1 MLTIDLFS
9 KKTTYS
15 CVGFNVNVHLFNM
28 KDKDFSILI
37 RAVLFG
43 IALMAIGL
51 LSGLIAA
58 YFVVKILPNMGEEF
72 AVGFGLFVIW
82 LVHGSTLRSIYRLD
96 ENSGFIWIVLGGI
109 VTILGGVGLA
119 AVLRLV
125 IEKFGNIEFPIL
137 STVNVEQ
144 KVLFL
149 TGLAIFLS
157 FFSAI
162 NLKIKSRFLG
172 NFLELILIIAAIFL
186 ILNFMK

>member
-1 MLTIDLFS
+1 
-9 KKTTYS
+9 
-15 CVGFNVNVHLFNM
+15 M

-58 YFVVKILPNMGEEF
+58 HFLVRILPDLGGEF
-72 AVGFGLFVIW
+72 AVGLGLFVIW

-96 ENSGFIWIVLGGI
+96 ENCGFSWIVLGGI
-109 VTILGGVGLA
+109 TTILGGVASA
-119 AVLRLV
+119 ALLRLI
-125 IEKFGNIEFPIL
+125 IERLGSIEFPAL
-137 STVNVEQ
+137 ATANMEQ

-149 TGLAIFLS
+149 SGLAVFLS
-157 FFSAI
+157 VFSAI
-162 NLKIKSRFLG
+162 NLKVKSRFLG
-172 NFLELILIIAAIFL
+172 NFLELILIVATVFL

>member
-1 MLTIDLFS
+1 
-9 KKTTYS
+9 
-15 CVGFNVNVHLFNM
+15 M

-43 IALMAIGL
+43 IALTAIGL

-58 YFVVKILPNMGEEF
+58 HFLAKVLPDLSGKI
-72 AVGFGLFVIW
+72 AVGLGLFIIW

-96 ENSGFIWIVLGGI
+96 ENSGFFWIVLGG
-109 VTILGGVGLA
+109 VATILGGVGA
-119 AVLRLV
+119 ASVLRLI
-125 IEKFGNIEFPIL
+125 IEKAADVEFP
-137 STVNVEQ
+137 TVAAGDTGQ

-162 NLKIKSRFLG
+162 NLKVKSRFLG
-172 NFLELILIIAAIFL
+172 NFLELILIVATIFL
-186 ILNFMK
+186 IWYLVIR